1 MKTHA
6 RVVVIG
12 GGIYG
17 CSLLYHLTR
26 MGWTDL
32 ALVEKGELTS
42 GQTWHAAGLV
52 SHFAYDFNTMIV
64 NKASIELY
72 KRLEA
77 ETGQA
82 TGWHTAGTVRLG
94 VTRNEHDAF
103 KGSEAWSR
111 YLDVPLELVGPN
123 EAKAL
128 LPFITTDGVLVAIH
142 TPEDGYVD
150 PASVTQALAKGARD
164 RGAAIYRHTRV
175 TDIARAANGEW
186 QVVTE
191 KGTITAEAVV
201 AAAGCFSP
209 EIGAMV
215 GLDLPVRVMEHQYI
229 GTDTIPEVE
238 AHGGEFPTL
247 RDPRASMYMRREH
260 QGMVYG
266 PYETR
271 GAKPFAVE
279 GMPRDFGQELLP
291 NDLGR
296 IAEWLELGMESLPL
310 LREAGIKQAINGP
323 QSFIPDGGVLLG
335 PAPGLDNFWLA
346 CGASVGITQGGG
358 SGKLLAQ
365 WMVEG
370 AAEIDMRQ
378 YDPRRFGA
386 YATKDYALA
395 KVIDMYQCL
404 YVTHCPYEEREAGR
418 PVTKSPVYDRH
429 AAKGAVFGES
439 FGWERANW
447 FAPAGVERADVL
459 SFRRTNWFP
468 HVGAECRA
476 VRNRVG
482 ILDLSSFAK
491 FEVSGT
497 GAAAFLDRL
506 SANRVPAR
514 VGGIALAHMLNEYGG
529 IECETTITRLADDR
543 FYLLSAPKAR
553 LRDLDWMRRHLAKDD
568 SVTID
573 DVTNARG
580 TLVVTGPRARE
591 VLAKLTEADFSN
603 DGFPWMSARGIT
615 VAGVPVRAL
624 RVSYAG
630 ELGWELHHAID
641 HQLALYDAVVE
652 AGEAH
657 GIVDFG
663 MRALDS
669 MRLEK
674 GYRALGTEMTT
685 ETTPFEAGLD
695 RFVSLEKGDFLGREA
710 AIARRDAGL
719 RRMLV
724 QLAVDA
730 GDADAHGDEPVY
742 RGDETVGIA
751 TSGGYGHTVGRSI
764 AFAYVDAAHTVPG
777 TALGIEIVGERRAA
791 EVLAAPLHDPGN
803 ARLNA

>member
-17 CSLLYHLTR
+17 CSILYHLTR
-26 MGWTDL
+26 MGWDDL
-32 ALVEKGELTS
+32 VLVEKGELTS

-94 VTRNEHDAF
+94 ITRNEHDAF
-103 KGSEAWSR
+103 KGSAAWAR
-111 YLDVPLELVGPN
+111 YLDVPLDLVGPD

-150 PASVTQALAKGARD
+150 PSSVTQALAKGARD
-164 RGAAIYRHTRV
+164 RGAEIYRHTRV

-186 QVVTE
+186 AVFTD
-191 KGTITAEAVV
+191 KGTIGAEIVV
-201 AAAGCFSP
+201 AATGCFSP

-229 GTDTIPEVE
+229 VTDTIPEVE

-247 RDPRASMYMRREH
+247 RDPRSSMYMRRE
-260 QGMVYG
+260 QRGMVYG

-271 GAKPFAVE
+271 GAKPFAVD

-291 NDLGR
+291 DDLGR
-296 IAEWLELGMESLPL
+296 IAEWLELSMESLPL
-310 LREAGIKQAINGP
+310 LRDAGVKQAINGP

-378 YDPRRFGA
+378 FDPRRFGA
-386 YATKDYALA
+386 YASKEYALA

-418 PVTKSPVYDRH
+418 PVIVSPVYDRL
-429 AAKGAVFGES
+429 AARGAVFGES

-447 FAPAGVERADVL
+447 FAPQGVERADVL

-468 HVGAECRA
+468 HVGVECRA
-476 VRNRVG
+476 VRERVG
-482 ILDLSSFAK
+482 VLDLSSFAK
-491 FEVSGT
+491 FEVSGA
-497 GAAAFLDRL
+497 GAPAFLDRL
-506 SANRVPAR
+506 SANRIPTK
-514 VGGIALAHMLNEYGG
+514 VGGIALAHMLNEFGG
-529 IECETTITRLADDR
+529 IECEMTITRLEGDR
-543 FYLLSAPKAR
+543 FYLLAGSTAR
-553 LRDLDWMRRHLAKDD
+553 VRDQDWMRRHPPENRG
-568 SVTID
+568 VRIE
-573 DVTNARG
+573 DVTMARG
-580 TLVVTGPRARE
+580 TLVVTGPLSRA
-591 VLAKLTEADFSN
+591 VLATLTEADLSN
-603 DGFPWMSARGIT
+603 EGFPWMSARGIE

-630 ELGWELHHAID
+630 ELGWELHHDIGQQA
-641 HQLALYDAVVE
+641 ALYDAVIE
-652 AGEAH
+652 AGEEH

-685 ETTPFEAGLD
+685 KTTPFEAGLD
-695 RFVSLEKGDFLGREA
+695 RFVDLRKDGFIGRESA
-710 AIARRDAGL
+710 LARRDAGFG
-719 RRMLV
+719 RVLV

-742 RGDETVGIA
+742 SGDETVGIA

-764 AFAYVDAAHTVPG
+764 AFAYVDVARAVPG
-777 TALGIEIVGERRAA
+777 TALEIEIVGERLAA

-803 ARLNA
+803 VRLKS